1 MGLTSGPLTTYYR
14 IAEESIPE
22 NGRNISRADVAHFLL
37 QAVENNRNIK
47 KSLSLSY

>member
-14 IAEESIPE
+14 IGEASIPE
-22 NGRNISRADVAHFLL
+22 NGRNISRSDVAHFLL
-37 QAVENNRNIK
+37 QAVENNRHIK